1 MDLEDMDFTRAGNEI
16 RRFKLVDAE
25 GSFFNCAAMF
35 QNAKSAGLQENYE
48 VVVFF
53 GTGRGPLGSSAGA
66 LHLMKDAVIV
76 PLGRKFLAG
85 TPKDEIVISEE
96 K

>member
-1 MDLEDMDFTRAGNEI
+1 MDLEDLDFTRAGNEV

-35 QNAKSAGLQENYE
+35 QNAKSAALEENHE
-48 VVVFF
+48 VLVFF
-53 GTGRGPLGSSAGA
+53 GTGRGPIGTSAGA
-66 LHLMKDAVIV
+66 IHLMKDAAIV

-85 TPKDEIVISEE
+85 TPKDEIVIKED